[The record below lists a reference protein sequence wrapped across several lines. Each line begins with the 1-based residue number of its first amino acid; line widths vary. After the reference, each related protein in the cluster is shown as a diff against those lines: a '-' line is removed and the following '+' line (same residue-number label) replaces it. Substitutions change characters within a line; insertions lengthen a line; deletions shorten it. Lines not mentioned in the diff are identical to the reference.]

1 MLLLLLGVGGIAIA
15 DDAPKPPAT
24 SPSSQPTTAASSQ
37 PTTAP
42 SGTHTVK
49 KGRISMKID
58 ATGTFLP
65 ATPVELRIRPDAFKG
80 ELTIVAAAANGASV
94 KKGDTILQIDPT
106 DLNRELEAARNELT
120 TAKANQAKAEA
131 DVTLGEKADALAM
144 KQAANATKKGDSDL
158 KWWDD
163 LNGPQMLQQ
172 TELQLKQIGAMVEDQ
187 GDELDQLKKMY
198 KTEDLT
204 NATADIV
211 VKRAVRS
218 LEIAKTS
225 LKMQQDLAKKV
236 KEYDQP
242 QSRLPLEIAAE
253 QSKQAMDALKA
264 TQAQSKITR
273 GTALKT
279 AQLATATVEK
289 KVADLERDLAQ
300 LTITAASDG
309 TVVYGSVAEGAVTPV
324 DAKTL
329 RPKEKLAAGTSV
341 MVLFTP
347 GALKLAFDLPE
358 SKLGGVKT
366 GMRAKVSPVAWPEL
380 TYEGGVAA
388 LPPLGKASG
397 ADQTFTASVD
407 LSNVDARILP
417 GMKATVKIDAGQG
430 DEYPLVPVA
439 AVSGGKVRV
448 KAKDGKEQ
456 EREVVTGRTDG
467 TNVEVRQ
474 GLNEGDEIFTGPKS

>member
-1 MLLLLLGVGGIAIA
+1 LLGVVGIAIA
-15 DDAPKPPAT
+15 DDAPKTPAT
-24 SPSSQPTTAASSQ
+24 TSPTSAPSSQ

-42 SGTHTVK
+42 SAMQTVK
-49 KGRISMKID
+49 KGRISMKFD
-58 ATGTFLP
+58 ASGTFLP
-65 ATPVELRIRPDAFKG
+65 ATPVEVRLRPEAFKG
-80 ELTIVAAAANGASV
+80 ELTIVTAAANGASV
-94 KKGDTILQIDPT
+94 KKGETILQIDPS
-106 DLNRELEAARNELT
+106 DLNRELDAARNELT
-120 TAKANQAKAEA
+120 TAKANQTKAEA
-131 DVTLGEKADALAM
+131 DVALGEKADALAM
-144 KQAANATKKGDSDL
+144 KQAENAIKKGDGDL

-163 LNGPQMLQQ
+163 LVGPQTLQQ
-172 TELQLKQIGAMVEDQ
+172 TDLQVKQLAAMVEDQ

-218 LEIAKTS
+218 LEIGKAN

-242 QSRLPLEIAAE
+242 QSRLPLEFAAE
-253 QSKQAMDALKA
+253 QAKQAMEALKV
-264 TQAQSKITR
+264 TQAQAKITR

-279 AQLATATVEK
+279 AQLATAAAEK
-289 KVADLERDLAQ
+289 KVADLEKDLAQ
-300 LTITAASDG
+300 LTVKAPADG
-309 TVVYGSVAEGAVTPV
+309 VVVYGSVAEGAVTPV
-324 DAKTL
+324 DPKTL
-329 RPKEKLAAGTSV
+329 RPKEKLAAGTPV

-358 SKLGGVKT
+358 AKLGWVKS

-380 TYEGGVAA
+380 NYEGGVAA
-388 LPPLGKASG
+388 LPPLGKAAG

-456 EREVVTGRTDG
+456 ERDVVTGRTDG

-474 GLNEGDEIFTGPKS
+474 GLSEGDEIFTGPKS

>member
-1 MLLLLLGVGGIAIA
+1 
-15 DDAPKPPAT
+15 
-24 SPSSQPTTAASSQ
+24 
-37 PTTAP
+37 
-42 SGTHTVK
+42 
-49 KGRISMKID
+49 
-58 ATGTFLP
+58 
-65 ATPVELRIRPDAFKG
+65 
-80 ELTIVAAAANGASV
+80 
-94 KKGDTILQIDPT
+94 
-106 DLNRELEAARNELT
+106 
-120 TAKANQAKAEA
+120 
-131 DVTLGEKADALAM
+131 M
-144 KQAANATKKGDSDL
+144 KQAENAIKKGDSDL

-163 LNGPQMLQQ
+163 LNGPQILQQ
-172 TELQLKQIGAMVEDQ
+172 TELQLKQMAAMVEDQ

-218 LEIAKTS
+218 LEIGKAN

-242 QSRLPLEIAAE
+242 QSRLPLEFAAE
-253 QSKQAMDALKA
+253 QAKQAMEQLKA
-264 TQAQSKITR
+264 TQAQTKITR

-279 AQLATATVEK
+279 AQLATAAAEK
-289 KVADLERDLAQ
+289 KVTDLEKDLAQ
-300 LTITAASDG
+300 FTVTAPSDG
-309 TVVYGSVAEGAVTPV
+309 VAVYGALAEGALNPV
-324 DAKTL
+324 DPKTL
-329 RPKEKLAAGTSV
+329 RPKEKLAPGTPV

-347 GALKLAFDLPE
+347 GALKLGFDLPE
-358 SKLGGVKT
+358 AKLGWVKT

-380 TYEGGVAA
+380 SYEGGVAT

-397 ADQTFTASVD
+397 TDQTFNVSVD
-407 LSNVDARILP
+407 MSNVDARIIP

-448 KAKDGKEQ
+448 KTKDGKEQ
-456 EREVVTGRTDG
+456 ERDVVTGRTDG

-474 GLNEGDEIFTGPKS
+474 GLSEGEEVFVGAKQ